1 MALTYTSREEI
12 EVHRFSLPASVGVP
26 LVALLMQAFL
36 PARLRWFEIFD
47 VPLLVTIFFAMA
59 RRNPVTGLITGALI
73 GILQDSLTHH
83 PLGVFG
89 IAKTV
94 VGYAASSL
102 GVRIDVQNPGV
113 RLGMTFAFYQLHQL
127 VYFAVVRGMMGQPL
141 EWRWGHE
148 LMAGAANGLLAV
160 VLFTALDRLK
170 QRA

>member
-12 EVHRFSLPASVGVP
+12 EVHRFNLAASVGVP
-26 LVALLMQAFL
+26 VAALLLQTFL
-36 PARLRWFEIFD
+36 PARFHWFEIFD
-47 VPLLVTIFFAMA
+47 LPLLVTIFFAMA

-73 GILQDSLTHH
+73 GVLQDSLTHH

-113 RLGMTFAFYQLHQL
+113 RLGMTFAFYQLHQV
-127 VYFAVVRGMMGQPL
+127 VYFLVVRGMMAQPL
-141 EWRWGHE
+141 EWGWGHE

-160 VLFTALDRLK
+160 VLFASLDRLK

>member
-1 MALTYTSREEI
+1 MAIPYTSREQI
-12 EVHRFSLPASVGVP
+12 EVHRFPLAASVGVP
-26 LVALLMQAFL
+26 LAALLLETFL
-36 PARLRWFEIFD
+36 PARVPWFGIFD
-47 VPLLVTIFFAMA
+47 LPLLVTIFFAMA
-59 RRNPVTGLITGALI
+59 RRNPVTGLLTGALI
-73 GILQDSLTHH
+73 GLLQDSLTQH

-113 RLGMTFAFYQLHQL
+113 RLGMTFVFYQLHQL
-127 VYFAVVRGMMGQPL
+127 VYFAVARGMMGQPL

-148 LMAGAANGLLAV
+148 LIAGAGNGLLAV
-160 VLFTALDRLK
+160 ALFAALDRLK

>member
-12 EVHRFSLPASVGVP
+12 EVHRFPLLASVGVP
-26 LVALLMQAFL
+26 LAALLAQAFL
-36 PARLRWFEIFD
+36 PARFHWFELFD

-89 IAKTV
+89 IAKTA
-94 VGYAASSL
+94 VGFAASSL

-113 RLGMTFAFYQLHQL
+113 RLGMTFAFYQLHQV

-148 LMAGAANGLLAV
+148 LMAGAANGLLAI

>member
-148 LMAGAANGLLAV
+148 LMAGAANGLLAI

>member
-1 MALTYTSREEI
+1 MAIPYTAREAI
-12 EVHRFSLPASVGVP
+12 EVHRFPLAASVGVP
-26 LVALLMQAFL
+26 LVALLLQAFL
-36 PARLRWFEIFD
+36 PARIHWFGIFD
-47 VPLLVTIFFAMA
+47 LPLLVTIFFAMA
-59 RRNPVTGLITGALI
+59 RRNPVTGLVTGALI
-73 GILQDSLTHH
+73 GLLQDSLTHH

-148 LMAGAANGLLAV
+148 LVAGGANSLLGLA
-160 VLFTALDRLK
+160 LFAALDRLK

>member
-1 MALTYTSREEI
+1 VAITYTSHEQI
-12 EVHRFSLPASVGVP
+12 EVHRFSLAASVGVP
-26 LVALLMQAFL
+26 LVALLLQAFL
-36 PARLRWFEIFD
+36 PARFHWFELFD
-47 VPLLVTIFFAMA
+47 LPLLVTIFFAMA
-59 RRNPVTGLITGALI
+59 RRNPVTGLITGSLI
-73 GILQDSLTHH
+73 GLLQDSLTHN

-89 IAKTV
+89 IAKTA

-127 VYFAVVRGMMGQPL
+127 VYFLVVRGMMGQPL

-148 LMAGAANGLLAV
+148 LLAGAANGLLAV
-160 VLFTALDRLK
+160 VLFAALDRLR

>member
-1 MALTYTSREEI
+1 MAITYTSREQI
-12 EVHRFSLPASVGVP
+12 EVHRFRLAASVGVP
-26 LVALLMQAFL
+26 LVALLLQAFL
-36 PARLRWFEIFD
+36 PARFHWFELFD
-47 VPLLVTIFFAMA
+47 LPLLVTIFFAMA
-59 RRNPVTGLITGALI
+59 RRDPVTGLITGSLI
-73 GILQDSLTHH
+73 GLLQDSLTHN
-83 PLGVFG
+83 PLGIFG

-127 VYFAVVRGMMGQPL
+127 VYFLVVRGLWAHPL
-141 EWRWGHE
+141 GWRWGHE

-160 VLFTALDRLK
+160 VLFAALDRLR

>member
-1 MALTYTSREEI
+1 VALTYTSREAI
-12 EVHRFSLPASVGVP
+12 EVHRFPLAASVGVP
-26 LVALLMQAFL
+26 LAAVLMQAFL
-36 PARLRWFEIFD
+36 PARFHWFEIFD
-47 VPLLVTIFFAMA
+47 LPLLVTIFFAMA

-73 GILQDSLTHH
+73 GILQDSLTHN

-113 RLGMTFAFYQLHQL
+113 RLGMTFAFYQLHQAA
-127 VYFAVVRGMMGQPL
+127 YFLVVRGMMGQPL

-148 LMAGAANGLLAV
+148 LVAGAANGLLAV
-160 VLFTALDRLK
+160 VLFAALDRLRR
-170 QRA
+170 RA

>member
-1 MALTYTSREEI
+1 MAITYTSREQI
-12 EVHRFSLPASVGVP
+12 EVHRFSLAASVGVP
-26 LVALLMQAFL
+26 LVALLLQTFL
-36 PARLRWFEIFD
+36 PARFHWFELFD
-47 VPLLVTIFFAMA
+47 LPLLVTIFFAMA
-59 RRNPVTGLITGALI
+59 RRDPVTGLITGSLI
-73 GILQDSLTHH
+73 GLLQDSLTHN
-83 PLGVFG
+83 PLGIFG

-127 VYFAVVRGMMGQPL
+127 VYFLVVRGLWAHPL

-160 VLFTALDRLK
+160 VLFAALDRLR

>member
-1 MALTYTSREEI
+1 VAVTYTSREQI
-12 EVHRFSLPASVGVP
+12 EVHRFSLAASVGVP
-26 LVALLMQAFL
+26 LAALLLQAFL
-36 PARLRWFEIFD
+36 PARLDWFEVFD
-47 VPLLVTIFFAMA
+47 VPLLVTIFFVMA
-59 RRNPVTGLITGALI
+59 RRNPVTGLLTGSLI
-73 GILQDSLTHH
+73 GLLQDSLTHN
-83 PLGVFG
+83 PLGIFG

-127 VYFAVVRGMMGQPL
+127 VYFLVVRGLWAHPL

-160 VLFTALDRLK
+160 VLFAALDRLR